1 MEMKLNLKDAKKAA
15 KEVKDPLR
23 TLHRWGVRSNHA
35 YLAAFAALGLAVI
48 LGIFSGKARDAGSR
62 ASGLGGLLG
71 SAVPLLMLLGLGL
84 SREE

>member
-1 MEMKLNLKDAKKAA
+1 MEMKLNLKDAKQAA

-23 TLHRWGVRSNHA
+23 TLHRWGLRSNHA
-35 YLAAFAALGLAVI
+35 YLAAFAALGLALV
-48 LGIFSGKARDAGSR
+48 LRLFSGKDRDSGSR

-71 SAVPLLMLLGLGL
+71 SAVPVLMLLGLGL